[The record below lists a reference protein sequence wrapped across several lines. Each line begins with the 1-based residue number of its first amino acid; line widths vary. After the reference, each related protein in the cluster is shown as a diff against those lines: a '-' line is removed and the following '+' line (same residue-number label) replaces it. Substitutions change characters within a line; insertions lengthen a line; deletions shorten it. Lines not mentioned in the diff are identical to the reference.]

1 MLHRPAPSA
10 IVVVAGALV
19 GFVRP
24 GALVGQQE
32 REPGWYDQA
41 EVSFVMTAGNSESST
56 LGVKNRL
63 ERLFPGSKLAFDAG
77 GIRVE
82 TESTE
87 RSAIG
92 TPDDFV
98 IVEESDSRPTTE
110 NYFAALRYDREIS
123 ERSYAYASGGWVRNR
138 FAGIDDRWTGA
149 AGVGWKLIESERT
162 AFQADLAA
170 TATSE
175 QPVVGDADSFAGLRL
190 SWDLGHQLTETTK
203 LSSALVVDENLSDT
217 EDLRAEFDNSVAVD
231 INGTLALKTGVK
243 LLFDNLPA
251 LQEVGLRPAPG
262 EPPSTTVL
270 VPLDEVDTQVT
281 VALIITVD

>member
-1 MLHRPAPSA
+1 MLHWSAPSA
-10 IVVVAGALV
+10 RSVFAGTLV
-19 GFVRP
+19 GLLFP
-24 GALVGQQE
+24 GTLLAQQE

-41 EVSFVMTAGNSESST
+41 EVSFVLTAGNSESST
-56 LGVKNRL
+56 LGVQNRL
-63 ERLFPGSKLAFDAG
+63 ERLFSDSKLAFDAG

-82 TESTE
+82 TRSTE

-98 IVEESDSRPTTE
+98 IVEQSDSRPTTE
-110 NYFAALRYDREIS
+110 NYFAALRYDRELS
-123 ERSYAYASGGWVRNR
+123 DRSYAYASGGWVRNR

-149 AGVGWKLIESERT
+149 AGLGWKLVETDRT
-162 AFQADLAA
+162 AFQADLAV

-175 QPVVGDADSFAGLRL
+175 QPVVGEADSFAGLRL
-190 SWDLGHQLTETTK
+190 SWDLGHQLTETTT
-203 LSSALVVDENLSDT
+203 LTSLLVVDESLSDT

-231 INGTLALKTGVK
+231 ISGTLALKTGVK

-251 LQEVGLRPAPG
+251 LQEVALRPAPG
-262 EPPSTTVL
+262 EPPTDIVL
-270 VPLDEVDTQVT
+270 VPLDELDTQVT

>member
-1 MLHRPAPSA
+1 MLHRYATSA
-10 IVVVAGALV
+10 LFVFAGAL
-19 GFVRP
+19 F
-24 GALVGQQE
+24 GALHPDALVAQQD

-41 EVSFVMTAGNSESST
+41 EVSFILTAGNSESST

-63 ERLFPGSKLAFDAG
+63 ERLFPDSKLTFDAG

-82 TESTE
+82 TRSTE

-98 IVEESDSRPTTE
+98 IVEQSDSRPTTE
-110 NYFAALRYDREIS
+110 NYFAALRYDRELS
-123 ERSYAYASGGWVRNR
+123 DRSYAYASGGWVRNR
-138 FAGIDDRWTGA
+138 IAGIDDRWTGA
-149 AGVGWKLIESERT
+149 AGIGWTLIETDRT

-175 QPVVGDADSFAGLRL
+175 QPVIGDADSFAGIRL

-203 LSSALVVDENLSDT
+203 LTSLLAVDENLSET

-231 INGTLALKTGVK
+231 INRTLALKTGVK

-251 LQEVGLRPAPG
+251 LQEVALRPAPG
-262 EPPSTTVL
+262 EPSSSTVL
-270 VPLDEVDTQVT
+270 VPLDEIDTQVT
-281 VALIITVD
+281 VALIVTVD